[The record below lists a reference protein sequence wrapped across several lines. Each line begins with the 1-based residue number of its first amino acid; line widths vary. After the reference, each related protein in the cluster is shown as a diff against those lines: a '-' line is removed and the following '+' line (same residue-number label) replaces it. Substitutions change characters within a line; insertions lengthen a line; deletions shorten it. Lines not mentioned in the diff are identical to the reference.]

1 MLPEFASVIPE
12 SKEKALTY
20 LSSLDKVKVFAG
32 GTDLLVKMRRG
43 ETCNNI
49 VDITGIPDL
58 KGISQHGSLIT
69 IGAASTHKAIS
80 THPIVRSQA
89 CSLAIACGW
98 VGSPAI
104 RNMGTI
110 GGNLVNASPAAESLA
125 PLLIHDAEVV
135 LESNDGMRRM
145 KVEDFI
151 LAPYKTAINTRE
163 LLTVIEIKGLSG
175 YREGYKRVT
184 KRAAWAISRLSIAW
198 AILEEAGVFRDV
210 KIAIGSCTPM
220 PFRPN
225 AIEASLQG
233 KAKSVDIIRAAVE
246 GILEEIKRIS
256 GIRPSFVYKI
266 PVVRDLLVEILRS

>member
-20 LSSLDKVKVFAG
+20 LSSLENVKIFAG

-43 ETCNNI
+43 ESCSNI
-49 VDITGIPDL
+49 IDITKISDL
-58 KGISQHGSLIT
+58 QVISEQGGLIA

-80 THPIVRSQA
+80 THTIIKTQA
-89 CSLAIACGW
+89 SSLFTACGW

-110 GGNLVNASPAAESLA
+110 GGNLVNASPAADSLA
-125 PLLIHDAEVV
+125 PLLIHDAGVV
-135 LESNDGMRRM
+135 LESKDGMRRM

-198 AILEEAGVFRDV
+198 AIKEEGELFKDV
-210 KIAIGSCTPM
+210 KLAIGSCTPM
-220 PFRPN
+220 PFRPKV
-225 AIEASLQG
+225 IEESLRG
-233 KAKSVDIIRAAVE
+233 KDKSDETIQAAVE

-266 PVVRDLLVEILRS
+266 PVVKDLLIEILRG

>member
-20 LSSLDKVKVFAG
+20 LSSLENVKIFAG

-43 ETCNNI
+43 ESCSNI
-49 VDITGIPDL
+49 IDITKISDL
-58 KGISQHGSLIT
+58 QVISEQGGLIA

-80 THPIVRSQA
+80 THTIIKSQA
-89 CSLAIACGW
+89 SSLATACGW

-110 GGNLVNASPAAESLA
+110 GGNLVNASPAADSLA

-135 LESNDGMRRM
+135 LESKDGIRRM
-145 KVEDFI
+145 KIEDFI

-163 LLTVIEIKGLSG
+163 LLTVIEIKGFSG

-184 KRAAWAISRLSIAW
+184 KRAALGHF
-198 AILEEAGVFRDV
+198 EALYCLGD
-210 KIAIGSCTPM
+210 
-220 PFRPN
+220 
-225 AIEASLQG
+225 
-233 KAKSVDIIRAAVE
+233 
-246 GILEEIKRIS
+246 S
-256 GIRPSFVYKI
+256 GRGRF
-266 PVVRDLLVEILRS
+266 L

>member
-20 LSSLDKVKVFAG
+20 LSSLENVKIFAG
-32 GTDLLVKMRRG
+32 GTDLIVKMRRG
-43 ETCNNI
+43 ESCSNI
-49 VDITGIPDL
+49 IDITKISDL
-58 KGISQHGSLIT
+58 QVISEQGGLIA

-80 THPIVRSQA
+80 THTVIKSQTS
-89 CSLAIACGW
+89 SLSTACGW

-110 GGNLVNASPAAESLA
+110 GGNLVNASPAADSLA

-184 KRAAWAISRLSIAW
+184 KRARWAISRLSIAW
-198 AILEEAGVFRDV
+198 AIKEEGELFKDV
-210 KIAIGSCTPM
+210 KLAIGSCTPM
-220 PFRPN
+220 PFRPR
-225 AIEASLQG
+225 AIEESLRG
-233 KAKSVDIIRAAVE
+233 KIKSDDTIRAAIE
-246 GILEEIKRIS
+246 GILEDIKRIS
-256 GIRPSFVYKI
+256 GVRPSFVYKI
-266 PVVRDLLVEILRS
+266 PVVKDLLSEILRG

>member
-233 KAKSVDIIRAAVE
+233 KAKSVDIIRTAVE

>member
-80 THPIVRSQA
+80 THTIIKSQA
-89 CSLAIACGW
+89 SSLATACGW

-110 GGNLVNASPAAESLA
+110 GGNLVNASPAADSLA
-125 PLLIHDAEVV
+125 PLLIHDAEVA
-135 LESNDGMRRM
+135 LESKDGMRRM
-145 KVEDFI
+145 KVEDLI

>member
-12 SKEKALTY
+12 TKEKALTL
-20 LSSLDKVKVFAG
+20 LSSLDNVKVFAG
-32 GTDLLVKMRRG
+32 GTDLLVKMRKG
-43 ETCNNI
+43 ESYSNI
-49 VDITGIPDL
+49 IDITKISDL
-58 KGISQHGSLIT
+58 QVISEQGGLIA

-80 THPIVRSQA
+80 THTIIKSQA
-89 CSLAIACGW
+89 SSLATACGW

-110 GGNLVNASPAAESLA
+110 GGNLANASPAADSLA

-135 LESNDGMRRM
+135 LESKDGMRRM
-145 KVEDFI
+145 KIEDFI

-198 AILEEAGVFRDV
+198 AIQEVDGFYKDV
-210 KIAIGSCTPM
+210 KLAIGSCTPM
-220 PFRPN
+220 PFRPR
-225 AIEASLQG
+225 AIEETLRG
-233 KAKSVDIIRAAVE
+233 KIKSDDTIRAAIE
-246 GILEEIKRIS
+246 GILEDIKRIS
-256 GIRPSFVYKI
+256 GVRPSFVYKI
-266 PVVRDLLVEILRS
+266 PVVKDLLSEILRG

>member
-233 KAKSVDIIRAAVE
+233 KAKSVDIIRTAVE
-246 GILEEIKRIS
+246 GILEEIKRI
-256 GIRPSFVYKI
+256 
-266 PVVRDLLVEILRS
+266 

>member
-110 GGNLVNASPAAESLA
+110 GGNLVNASPAAESLT

>member
-20 LSSLDKVKVFAG
+20 LSSLENVKIFAG
-32 GTDLLVKMRRG
+32 GTDLIVKMRRG
-43 ETCNNI
+43 ESCSNI
-49 VDITGIPDL
+49 IDITKISDL
-58 KGISQHGSLIT
+58 QVNSEQGGLIA

-80 THPIVRSQA
+80 THTVIKSQTS
-89 CSLAIACGW
+89 SLSTACGW

-110 GGNLVNASPAAESLA
+110 GGNLVNASPAADSLA

-135 LESNDGMRRM
+135 LESKDGMRRM

-184 KRAAWAISRLSIAW
+184 KRARWAISRLSIAW
-198 AILEEAGVFRDV
+198 AIKEEGELFKDV
-210 KIAIGSCTPM
+210 KLAIGSCTPM
-220 PFRPN
+220 PFRPR
-225 AIEASLQG
+225 AIEESLRG
-233 KAKSVDIIRAAVE
+233 KIKSDDTIRAAIE
-246 GILEEIKRIS
+246 GILEDIKRIS
-256 GIRPSFVYKI
+256 GVRPSFVYKI
-266 PVVRDLLVEILRS
+266 PVVKDLLSEILRG

>member
-110 GGNLVNASPAAESLA
+110 GGNLVNASPAAESLT

-233 KAKSVDIIRAAVE
+233 KAKSVDIIRTAVE

>member
-20 LSSLDKVKVFAG
+20 LSSLEHVKIFAG

-43 ETCNNI
+43 ESCSNI
-49 VDITGIPDL
+49 IDITKISDL
-58 KGISQHGSLIT
+58 QVISEQGGLIA

-80 THPIVRSQA
+80 THPIIKSQA
-89 CSLAIACGW
+89 SSLTIACGW

-110 GGNLVNASPAAESLA
+110 GGNLVNASPAADSLA
-125 PLLIHDAEVV
+125 SLLIHDAIAV
-135 LESNDGMRRM
+135 LESKDGTRRM
-145 KVEDFI
+145 KIEDFI
-151 LAPYKTAINTRE
+151 LAPYMTAINARE
-163 LLTVIEIKGLSG
+163 LLTVIEINGLTG

-198 AILEEAGVFRDV
+198 AIREEGELFKDV
-210 KIAIGSCTPM
+210 KLAIGSCTPM
-220 PFRPN
+220 PFRPRG
-225 AIEASLQG
+225 IEKSLQG
-233 KAKSVDIIRAAVE
+233 KVKSDETIQMAIE

-256 GIRPSFVYKI
+256 GVRPSFIYKI
-266 PVVRDLLVEILRS
+266 PVVKDLLLEILRG